1 MKKAL
6 LVIKVAL
13 AALGA
18 VLIIAA
24 FLHRLNDG
32 DLWASFLIGS
42 VGVGV
47 ASLTRLFR

>member
-1 MKKAL
+1 MKKTL

-24 FLHRLNDG
+24 FDG
-32 DLWASFLIGS
+32 LAVRRVIGMHELEFP
-42 VGVGV
+42 G
-47 ASLTRLFR
+47 F